1 MKTPTIRLTR
11 VVHEP
16 DAAKLARARLLI
28 TATFVAS
35 AVTILLLAPDAHAQ
49 AFRAGD
55 QVFLPAIGSVTNA
68 NGIFASDVALSNLTA
83 DDIAVSVTFTQVNTG
98 NPVPQ
103 RFPGVVHLKARQRLE
118 FSDFTRSTLHVDGV
132 GMAVFNG
139 CKEGAN
145 CAADAAGYRGISVE
159 SRIYSS
165 AFANGPTVGQDLPGI
180 PWRQTATSDVACCAG
195 LQTLQIVGIR
205 ASTQWRT
212 NIGLVN
218 ASEFSSC
225 YLVVSLY
232 DGTDGGLRDQVPVR
246 LGPLENLQQSVV
258 AMFPKLADWSRLN
271 RGRSV
276 TNAVVTITQGGIT
289 PTADAVA
296 NGCPAGC
303 PAFLAYGSMLDNQ
316 TNDATTLEAQY
327 VYELAPA
334 TLGAPTPSI
343 FATLRASAL
352 STMSAGDEL
361 RRRDRMSYEA
371 GLSLHR
377 DMQVQLPADCNL
389 TVACLANLIAMRQ
402 AGITPPSASR

>member
-1 MKTPTIRLTR
+1 MKRATLFALIALA
-11 VVHEP
+11 VV
-16 DAAKLARARLLI
+16 
-28 TATFVAS
+28 S
-35 AVTILLLAPDAHAQ
+35 AVRGQ

-55 QVFLPAIGSVTNA
+55 QVYLPALGHLVSASST
-68 NGIFASDVALSNLTA
+68 FASDIVITNLSN
-83 DDIAVSVTFTQVNTG
+83 DAVSISVLFAPANTE
-98 NPVPQ
+98 NPVIQ
-103 RFPGVVHLKARQRLE
+103 RFPGVLTLTPRERRPIA
-118 FSDFTRSTLHVDGV
+118 DFAQSTLGISGA

-139 CKEGAN
+139 CKQGATCAGEGDPN
-145 CAADAAGYRGISVE
+145 YRLISVE
-159 SRIYSS
+159 SRIYSFPS
-165 AFANGPTVGQDLPGI
+165 FTGVLNSPAPTVGQDLPAI
-180 PWRQTATSDVACCAG
+180 PWRQLATADAACCAG
-195 LQTLQIVGIR
+195 LQQLEISGIR
-205 ASTQWRT
+205 SSTNFRT
-212 NIGLVN
+212 NLGAVN

-225 YLVVSLY
+225 YLTLTLI
-232 DGTDGGLRDQVPVR
+232 DGTDGGIRDQVNIH
-246 LGPLENLQQSVV
+246 LGPLANFQRPALDW
-258 AMFPKLADWSRLN
+258 FPKLADWSRLN